1 MSDCVVVWW
10 EGRGTQDIVQRLAD
24 VIATHLDDI
33 ESTTK
38 GPVRSKS
45 TGTGSLDNILVEEEQ
60 KVDYSYNND
69 IVLLTMVVDQR
80 IGGCL
85 YLHVDH
91 SREDL

>member
-10 EGRGTQDIVQRLAD
+10 EGRGTQEVVEILAD

-45 TGTGSLDNILVEEEQ
+45 TGSLGNVLVEEEQ
-60 KVDYSYNND
+60 KVDYSFM
-69 IVLLTMVVDQR
+69 IM
-80 IGGCL
+80 IL
-85 YLHVDH
+85 YY
-91 SREDL
+91 

>member
-10 EGRGTQDIVQRLAD
+10 EGRGTQDVVQRLTD

-45 TGTGSLDNILVEEEQ
+45 TGSFDNILVEEEQ
-60 KVDYSYNND
+60 KVHYSFM
-69 IVLLTMVVDQR
+69 IM
-80 IGGCL
+80 IL
-85 YLHVDH
+85 YY
-91 SREDL
+91 

>member
-10 EGRGTQDIVQRLAD
+10 EGRGTQEVVQRLAD

-45 TGTGSLDNILVEEEQ
+45 TGSLGNVLVEEEQ
-60 KVDYSYNND
+60 KVHYHIAGVFRGTNIRGSAILKY
-69 IVLLTMVVDQR
+69 
-80 IGGCL
+80 
-85 YLHVDH
+85 
-91 SREDL
+91 

>member
-10 EGRGTQDIVQRLAD
+10 EGRGTQEVVQRLAD

-45 TGTGSLDNILVEEEQ
+45 TVSLGNVLVEEEQ
-60 KVDYSYNND
+60 KVHYSFMIMIYY
-69 IVLLTMVVDQR
+69 IHFL
-80 IGGCL
+80 
-85 YLHVDH
+85 
-91 SREDL
+91 